1 MNAQT
6 PVTQNLRSALP
17 LDPAEAAI
25 ASVRWR
31 RTGLLGQLVKV
42 EPEADA
48 PATEHRPTISKA
60 PARRSA

>member
-6 PVTQNLRSALP
+6 TVAQNLRSALP
-17 LDPAEAAI
+17 PDPAEAAI

-31 RTGLLGQLVKV
+31 RTGLLGQLVKI

-48 PATEHRPTISKA
+48 PVTEHEPIVSEAT
-60 PARRSA
+60 ARRAA

>member
-25 ASVRWR
+25 AGVRWQ
-31 RTGLLGQLVKV
+31 RTGLLGRLVRV
-42 EPEADA
+42 ERETDTPV
-48 PATEHRPTISKA
+48 TERRPTVSEA
-60 PARRSA
+60 TARRAA

>member
-6 PVTQNLRSALP
+6 PVTQNLQSALP

-25 ASVRWR
+25 ASVRWQ

-42 EPEADA
+42 EPEAGA
-48 PATEHRPTISKA
+48 PVTEHRPAGSKA
-60 PARRSA
+60 TARRAA

>member
-25 ASVRWR
+25 ASVRWQ

-48 PATEHRPTISKA
+48 PVTENSPTVSEAT
-60 PARRSA
+60 ARRAA